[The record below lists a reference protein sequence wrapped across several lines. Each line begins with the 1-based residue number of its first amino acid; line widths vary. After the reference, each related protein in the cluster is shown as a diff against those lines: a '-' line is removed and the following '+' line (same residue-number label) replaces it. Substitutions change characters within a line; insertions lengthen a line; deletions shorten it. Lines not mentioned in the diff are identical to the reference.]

1 VQALSDIRGEF
12 VENNTGLAGTDQQVL
27 DALKISKEGNFT
39 LMFSCSYI
47 LKDAIILVIILIEL
61 KESISSP

>member
-1 VQALSDIRGEF
+1 MQALSDIRGEF

-27 DALKISKEGNFT
+27 DGLKRSKEGNFT

-47 LKDAIILVIILIEL
+47 LKGAIILVIILIEL